1 MFPINL
7 IFLYL
12 VLLLFTIFISKKL
25 KFYDEPDIRKIHT
38 SKVFN
43 TGGVIIYLFYLSVIY
58 LFEYNYNIELIISIG
73 FFICLVGF
81 VDDRI
86 NLNPSLKI
94 IFIII
99 PSIYLIFNDIQ
110 ISDLGYYEYIGLLN
124 LGKFQIPFLI
134 LALGLLINATN
145 YIDGID
151 GLLLTFFLC
160 CLSYYIFLIED
171 TKTVNLIQILLIP
184 VFFNLILNLLPSK
197 SKFKFFSGNIGSLF
211 IGFFVSF
218 LTIELY
224 NGFNIHPAYLIWP
237 LWYPVYDFLFVSLNR
252 AINKKSVFSA
262 DNSHLHHK
270 ILTYFSNNHVKT
282 ILLFFVLNVLI
293 IYLGY
298 LISNNSKILSLLFFI
313 LGFIFYFGI
322 RFKTK

>member
-1 MFPINL
+1 M
-7 IFLYL
+7 
-12 VLLLFTIFISKKL
+12 
-25 KFYDEPDIRKIHT
+25 
-38 SKVFN
+38 
-43 TGGVIIYLFYLSVIY
+43 
-58 LFEYNYNIELIISIG
+58 
-73 FFICLVGF
+73 
-81 VDDRI
+81 
-86 NLNPSLKI
+86 
-94 IFIII
+94 
-99 PSIYLIFNDIQ
+99 
-110 ISDLGYYEYIGLLN
+110 
-124 LGKFQIPFLI
+124 
-134 LALGLLINATN
+134 GLLINATN

>member
-94 IFIII
+94 IFLII

-151 GLLLTFFLC
+151 GLAIT
-160 CLSYYIFLIED
+160 E
-171 TKTVNLIQILLIP
+171 
-184 VFFNLILNLLPSK
+184 
-197 SKFKFFSGNIGSLF
+197 
-211 IGFFVSF
+211 
-218 LTIELY
+218 TIKV
-224 NGFNIHPAYLIWP
+224 I
-237 LWYPVYDFLFVSLNR
+237 V
-252 AINKKSVFSA
+252 
-262 DNSHLHHK
+262 
-270 ILTYFSNNHVKT
+270 
-282 ILLFFVLNVLI
+282 
-293 IYLGY
+293 
-298 LISNNSKILSLLFFI
+298 
-313 LGFIFYFGI
+313 
-322 RFKTK
+322 

>member
-12 VLLLFTIFISKKL
+12 ILLLFTTFISKKL

-43 TGGVIIYLFYLSVIY
+43 TGGLIIYLFYLLVIY
-58 LFEYNYNIELIISIG
+58 LFEFNYNIELIISIG

-151 GLLLTFFLC
+151 GLLLTFFIC
-160 CLSYYIFLIED
+160 CLGYYIFLIED
-171 TKTVNLIQILLIP
+171 TKTVNLIKILLIP

-197 SKFKFFSGNIGSLF
+197 TKFKFFSGNIGSLF

-224 NGFNIHPAYLIWP
+224 NGFNIHPVYLIWP

-270 ILTYFSNNHVKT
+270 ILIYFSNNHVKT

>member
-94 IFIII
+94 IFLII

-124 LGKFQIPFLI
+124 V
-134 LALGLLINATN
+134 
-145 YIDGID
+145 
-151 GLLLTFFLC
+151 
-160 CLSYYIFLIED
+160 E
-171 TKTVNLIQILLIP
+171 V
-184 VFFNLILNLLPSK
+184 
-197 SKFKFFSGNIGSLF
+197 
-211 IGFFVSF
+211 
-218 LTIELY
+218 
-224 NGFNIHPAYLIWP
+224 
-237 LWYPVYDFLFVSLNR
+237 VSLIDQNM
-252 AINKKSVFSA
+252 
-262 DNSHLHHK
+262 
-270 ILTYFSNNHVKT
+270 
-282 ILLFFVLNVLI
+282 
-293 IYLGY
+293 
-298 LISNNSKILSLLFFI
+298 
-313 LGFIFYFGI
+313 
-322 RFKTK
+322 